1 MNDGQRLCPECGA
14 SHQILEGEAIWP
26 VGWSCRQCGFEVETR
41 DGIPMFA
48 PALAGEMVG
57 MDPAGFSKLAAVED
71 GNFWFEPR
79 NRLLVSLL
87 MRFFAEAS
95 DYLEIGCGSGF
106 VLRGMEHA
114 KPWRAVAASE
124 LHPQGL
130 AFARQR
136 LGTRA
141 QFAQMDARQ
150 IPAEGAF
157 DVIGAFDVLEHIEE
171 DVMVL
176 QAMRRALRAS
186 GGLILAVPQH
196 PWLWSAADDIALHVR
211 RYRRGELESKVSDAG
226 FNILFSGSYTA
237 ALLPLMAASRLLNRG
252 GGDREKSR
260 GVELEMPGALNWL
273 MRAALQAEV
282 SLSLAGVRF
291 AVGGSRVVVASKAD
305 R

>member
-1 MNDGQRLCPECGA
+1 MSDGERLCPGCGA
-14 SHQILEGEAIWP
+14 GDRILEGEAVWP
-26 VGWSCRQCGFEVETR
+26 IGWSCRQCGFEVETR
-41 DGIPMFA
+41 DGIPMFS
-48 PALAGEMVG
+48 PALAGEMLG
-57 MDPAGFSKLAAVED
+57 MDPAGFSKLAAVEG

-79 NRLLVSLL
+79 NRLLVSLIL
-87 MRFFAEAS
+87 RFFTDAS

-106 VLRGMEHA
+106 VLRGVADA

-150 IPAEGAF
+150 IPAQGAF

-171 DVMVL
+171 DVVVL
-176 QAMRRALRAS
+176 HAMHRALRAK

-211 RYRRGELESKVSDAG
+211 RYRRGEIESKVSDAG

-237 ALLPLMAASRLLNRG
+237 ALLPLMATSRLLNRG
-252 GGDREKSR
+252 GGDRSKSR
-260 GVELEMPGALNWL
+260 GVELEMPGVLNWF
-273 MRAALQAEV
+273 MRTALQVEV
-282 SLSLAGVRF
+282 SLTLAGVRF
-291 AVGGSRVVVASKAD
+291 PVGGSRVIVASKSD